1 MRYSL
6 FLAAKLLLF
15 FVNTNELLKKLF
27 ARARK
32 LSHEEDG
39 TSVVVLNHID
49 EGMVAM
55 EIHTAGFIRA
65 YGGEFHHSHGH
76 GSRLGSLFAHLNLG
90 LLKHLRHIHIA
101 TGKGREVG
109 A

>member
-15 FVNTNELLKKLF
+15 FVITNELLKKLF

-49 EGMVAM
+49 EGMIAM
-55 EIHTAGFIRA
+55 EIHTAGFIRTQ
-65 YGGEFHHSHGH
+65 GSEFHQIG
-76 GSRLGSLFAHLNLG
+76 RAH
-90 LLKHLRHIHIA
+90 
-101 TGKGREVG
+101 V
-109 A
+109 